1 MPATYKVAAAA
12 ATAMCGRVPPLV
24 AGSTIN
30 TPNVAAATGQVERP
44 RAPSNTVAPAAVAND
59 VA

>member
-1 MPATYKVAAAA
+1 
-12 ATAMCGRVPPLV
+12 MCGRVPPLV